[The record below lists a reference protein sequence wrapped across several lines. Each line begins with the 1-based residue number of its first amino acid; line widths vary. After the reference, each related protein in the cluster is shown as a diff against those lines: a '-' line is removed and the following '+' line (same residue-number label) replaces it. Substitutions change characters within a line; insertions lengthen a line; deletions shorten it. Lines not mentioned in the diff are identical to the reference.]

1 MEVVAPGYPHH
12 VTQSDVGSPLYSND
26 NDRNPDLEDIAPQ
39 LERRIN
45 SSVARY
51 DQSQAGS

>member
-12 VTQSDVGSPLYSND
+12 VTQSDVGSPPYSND

-39 LERRIN
+39 LERRIS